1 VSKPSLTINAFFT
14 EFLEQSSPIFIPY
27 VPLQVT
33 PSLVVNNPLH
43 GKLKKAGLKIRV
55 KHL

>member
-33 PSLVVNNPLH
+33 PSFVVNNPLH
-43 GKLKKAGLKIRV
+43 GKLRKAGLKIRV